1 MTNVPKRPVLKDV
14 ADRAGVSLTAVSLT
28 LNGKAGANIP
38 PKTQARIVAAASE
51 LGYRPNALARGL
63 RSGRSATIGLVSDEI
78 ATTPFAGAMIQGAQD
93 AAWEAGKL
101 LLLINTGRD
110 KDIEAT
116 GLDLLQERHVEGV
129 IYATMY
135 HQVVEPPAA
144 LSEGPAVLL
153 DARAHD
159 ASLPSVVPDE
169 VSAARQATE
178 TLLAA
183 GHTRIG
189 FVQDVVPIPAAP
201 EREQG
206 YRDAHEGHSVP
217 VDPDL
222 IAKGSADAAG
232 GWEATSSLLASS
244 SSPPTALFCFNDQMA
259 MGAYRAIAERGLRIP
274 DDISVVGFDDQVLI
288 APWLVPSLT
297 TMALPH
303 YAMGRWAVEFLVGG
317 GEGNP
322 QHRAACPLVERD
334 SVAPPSKA

>member
-1 MTNVPKRPVLKDV
+1 MPKRPVLKDV
-14 ADRAGVSLTAVSLT
+14 ADRAGVSQTAVSLV
-28 LNGKAGANIP
+28 LNGKAGTNIP
-38 PKTQARIVAAASE
+38 AETQARIVAAAEE

-116 GLDLLQERHVEGV
+116 GLDLLHERHVEGV

-135 HQVVEPPAA
+135 HQVVDPPEA
-144 LSEGPAVLL
+144 LRQSPAVLL
-153 DARAHD
+153 DARARD

-169 VSAARQATE
+169 IMAARRATK
-178 TLLAA
+178 LLLEA
-183 GHTRIG
+183 GHTRVG
-189 FVQDVVPIPAAP
+189 FVQDEEPIPAAP

-206 YRDAHEGHSVP
+206 YRVAHEERGVP
-217 VDPDL
+217 VDGEL
-222 IAKGSADAAG
+222 IAKGAANAAG
-232 GWEATSSLLASS
+232 GWEATGALLDHER
-244 SSPPTALFCFNDQMA
+244 PPTALFCFNDQMA

-274 DDISVVGFDDQVLI
+274 EDISVVGFDDQILI

-303 YAMGRWAVEFLVGG
+303 YAMGRWAVEFLVGHR
-317 GEGNP
+317 EGTP
-322 QHRAACPLVERD
+322 QHRAACPLIERA
-334 SVAPPSKA
+334 SVASPPKP